1 MKNRKSDIECLTKVK
16 GLFVEVLK
24 ALDSLSEEIHYDLV
38 EYYGDYRCL
47 SNCEPTVKD
56 TIDDINKLIKHLEEE
71 K

>member
-1 MKNRKSDIECLTKVK
+1 M
-16 GLFVEVLK
+16 EVLK